1 MAGVAGARPGGEHAV
16 PEPVSLPH
24 EMPRDAD
31 RRVTLFLCG
40 DVMTGRGI
48 DQILPHPS
56 RAEIFEPYAR
66 SALDYVALAERAAGP
81 IARPVDYTY
90 VWGDALAEFERV
102 RPEVRIVNLETAV
115 TANQEPWPGKGI
127 HYRMHP
133 ANVPCLTAARLDCCV
148 VANNHVMDWG
158 RAGLAET
165 LQTLRHAGICT
176 AGAGRDAAEAA
187 TPAIIELPGRGRL
200 LVFAFATDDAG
211 VPADWA
217 ATGDRSG
224 VNLLR
229 DLSPRSTD
237 GVARRVGAHKRGGD
251 LVVMSIHWG
260 GNWGYEISARQ
271 QAFARSLIDA
281 AGVDVVHGHSSHHV
295 KGIEVYR
302 DKPILYGCGDF
313 LDDYEGIG
321 GYEAYR
327 ADLALMYFPTLDV
340 ATGKLR
346 RFEMTPTRMRGFRV
360 QRARGEDAAWLLE
373 RINREGVKFGTRAE
387 QQTDDALLLL
397 WG

>member
-1 MAGVAGARPGGEHAV
+1 
-16 PEPVSLPH
+16 
-24 EMPRDAD
+24 
-31 RRVTLFLCG
+31 
-40 DVMTGRGI
+40 
-48 DQILPHPS
+48 
-56 RAEIFEPYAR
+56 
-66 SALDYVALAERAAGP
+66 
-81 IARPVDYTY
+81 
-90 VWGDALAEFERV
+90 
-102 RPEVRIVNLETAV
+102 
-115 TANQEPWPGKGI
+115 
-127 HYRMHP
+127 
-133 ANVPCLTAARLDCCV
+133 
-148 VANNHVMDWG
+148 
-158 RAGLAET
+158 
-165 LQTLRHAGICT
+165 
-176 AGAGRDAAEAA
+176 
-187 TPAIIELPGRGRL
+187 
-200 LVFAFATDDAG
+200 
-211 VPADWA
+211 
-217 ATGDRSG
+217 
-224 VNLLR
+224 
-229 DLSPRSTD
+229 
-237 GVARRVGAHKRGGD
+237 
-251 LVVMSIHWG
+251 MSIHWG